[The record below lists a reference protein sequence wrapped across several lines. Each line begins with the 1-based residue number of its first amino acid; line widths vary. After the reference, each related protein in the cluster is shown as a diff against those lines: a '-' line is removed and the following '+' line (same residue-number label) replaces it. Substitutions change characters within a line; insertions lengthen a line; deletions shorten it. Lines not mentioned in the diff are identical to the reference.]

1 MEREGQGD
9 NKGRTISGKKQY
21 NKGRGGK
28 GQKKR
33 NDIHDSYASNG
44 GLMRPPGEPVHAV
57 LPPQAHLTVV
67 VACTGYGRHALKTE
81 TPMMVLRK
89 VIQMKNMV
97 FET

>member
-1 MEREGQGD
+1 MEKRSKAMGGQRRNRKEMGEGMQQINEKEYEG
-9 NKGRTISGKKQY
+9 
-21 NKGRGGK
+21 
-28 GQKKR
+28 
-33 NDIHDSYASNG
+33 IHDSYSSNG
-44 GLMRPPGEPVHAV
+44 GLMRPPGEPVSAV

-89 VIQMKNMV
+89 VITMKNMV